1 MGSARTDQ
9 NFTSVNERAT
19 LDGVVYFF
27 SFEFTKL
34 LALFK
39 DHLQYFFFFVV
50 NMYHDTADTTFFLK
64 VGENSLKRNL
74 TYLKDF
80 LECESGHGK

>member
-9 NFTSVNERAT
+9 NFTSVNEQAT

-27 SFEFTKL
+27 SFEFTIRES
-34 LALFK
+34 FW
-39 DHLQYFFFFVV
+39 HCSRTTYNIFFVV

-64 VGENSLKRNL
+64 VSENLLKRNL
-74 TYLKDF
+74 LKR
-80 LECESGHGK
+80 LS